1 MKRVHLWISGRVQG
15 VWFRE
20 SAKKAAEALGVVG
33 WVRNRPDGRVEGVFE
48 GPAGAVEQLV
58 AWCRHGPERA
68 RVDALHVEDEPATG
82 GFEAF
87 RVER

>member
-20 SAKKAAEALGVVG
+20 STKRAAEALGVVG
-33 WVRNRPDGRVEGVFE
+33 WVRNRPDGRVEGIFE
-48 GPAGAVEQLV
+48 GPAGAVDQLV

-68 RVDALHVEDEPATG
+68 RVDAVHVEDEAATG